1 MLLHQVSNSPSIS
14 WQEQVL
20 FDKMTMMSTLYLT
33 NTFSWIFAP
42 NSLKQQSIGRH
53 VTSSLKQQSIGR
65 HVTSSL
71 KQQSISRHV
80 TSSLKQQ
87 SIGRHVTS
95 SLKQQS
101 IGRHVT
107 SLVHINLITRQP
119 VFALLNTVYF
129 VEKQHIPML

>member
-1 MLLHQVSNSPSIS
+1 VDFVCCYTKLAILHLYHGKNKFYLIRWPWCRLCMLLHQVSNSPSIS

-65 HVTSSL
+65 HVTS
-71 KQQSISRHV
+71 
-80 TSSLKQQ
+80 
-87 SIGRHVTS
+87 
-95 SLKQQS
+95 
-101 IGRHVT
+101 
-107 SLVHINLITRQP
+107 LVHINLITRQP